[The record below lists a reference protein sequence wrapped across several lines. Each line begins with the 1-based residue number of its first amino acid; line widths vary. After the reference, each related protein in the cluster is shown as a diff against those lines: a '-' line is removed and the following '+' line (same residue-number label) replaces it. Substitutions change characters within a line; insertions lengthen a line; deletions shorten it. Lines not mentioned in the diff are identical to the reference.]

1 MNELTAEALYENYHG
16 KVFGYL
22 LERTGNREDAED
34 LCSTVFEKLCRVLL
48 TYDREKASL
57 STWVYTVTRNT
68 FLDYCRRRRPSEI
81 LPEEPEAGED
91 LEERLIR
98 TESLE
103 RLAEA
108 LGRMPRPERDIIVLR
123 YYDGRPLTE
132 IAELMN
138 LSYGAVKL
146 RHQNAV
152 LMLRQ
157 ALAD

>member
-68 FLDYCRRRRPSEI
+68 CLDYCRRRRPSEI

-91 LEERLIR
+91 LENRLIR
-98 TESLE
+98 TESLD

-108 LGRMPRPERDIIVLR
+108 LGRMAKR
-123 YYDGRPLTE
+123 
-132 IAELMN
+132 
-138 LSYGAVKL
+138 
-146 RHQNAV
+146 
-152 LMLRQ
+152 
-157 ALAD
+157 